1 MPELLRRTLHS
12 TNAIESMF
20 GTVRFCERNVKHHLG
35 SGMSQRWL
43 AAILLHAEESFKALK
58 GFRLIPEVVERI
70 KRKQQNQEIEF
81 QAA

>member
-1 MPELLRRTLHS
+1 
-12 TNAIESMF
+12 MF

-58 GFRLIPEVVERI
+58 GFRLIPEVVQNI
-70 KRKQQNQEIEF
+70 KQKQNEENEL